1 MDCASFTY
9 RVIFFPYPIS
19 EPPIDMPER
28 VNLVDDLPPI
38 AESKNVSTPTLLEAS
53 EVVELET
60 AAFLDPFSGEE
71 VVPGSSVPG
80 S

>member
-1 MDCASFTY
+1 
-9 RVIFFPYPIS
+9 
-19 EPPIDMPER
+19 MPER